1 MTFRGRAF
9 LSVVLFS
16 CVLPVAAL
24 AGDRSP
30 RSAGTSV
37 YLPSSGSFFVD
48 PEALTRVGGVSA
60 TGWFNTSLSARH
72 SYEIEV
78 FAESVRNQAGTASL
92 SLTFFGSDGV
102 AAYSGSAINARNPAN
117 PTSTNCPSAYGG
129 ACYGGSR
136 YTTSLSGSNAVMVI
150 RVDPNL
156 STDGDGVR
164 YGIRITDTT
173 LKNPWFFI
181 SGDYSAFSTITNTT
195 DVTVN
200 GSVYFWAPNGSLINT
215 VPFTLAANG
224 NTAIDARGPVDPLV
238 YSSGS
243 TTIAHDGPW
252 GAIRAMCTTLSGTTG
267 LSFDTSYE
275 PMHGQKLGSSFMT
288 GDVGTGG
295 GGVPSVNGITGA
307 VTVNAAG
314 SVAVGTAGNTIT
326 VTGPAAL
333 PPAGPAGGSLAGTY
347 PTPSLAAASVTAAN
361 IAPAQVVKSLNTLK
375 DDVTLAAGTNVTI
388 TPSGQTL
395 TIASTGGGGT
405 VPSGAIIYGA
415 PGDTTLIGA
424 GFSETGPYRQDFWTF
439 TSAVSAPSGRRS
451 HTAVWTGTRMI
462 VWGGQSS
469 IYLNDGGVY
478 DPVANS
484 WTATSTAGAPSGRS
498 FHTVVWTG
506 TKMIVWGGNDVS
518 SELNTGGLYDPVADS
533 WTPTAVTGTTPVA
546 RTFHTAVWTG
556 STMIV
561 WGGLGGGVDFNTGAR
576 YTPGSDSWTPT
587 GFGGATPLP
596 RHFHVAVWTGTKMI
610 IWGGL
615 NGIAIDAGSLYD
627 PVPDSWTSTSSSG
640 NPSAR
645 YTHTAVWTG
654 SKMII
659 WGGYDG
665 STYLNTGGQYDPAV
679 NSWALTNSGSAA
691 TGRQL
696 HSAVWTG
703 ARMVVWGGYD
713 GSSFLATGA
722 LFDPVR
728 NLWSPTALND
738 RTPDG
743 RDFHTA
749 VWTGSRMI
757 VWGGNNGSAFV
768 NTGAQW
774 LPLSLFVKN

>member
-395 TIASTGGGGT
+395 TIASGGGFPAG
-405 VPSGAIIYGA
+405 SLIFGA

-424 GFSETGPYRQDFWTF
+424 GFTEINPYQEDFWTP
-439 TSAVSAPSGRRS
+439 TSTASAPSGRTG
-451 HTAVWTGTRMI
+451 HVAVWTGTRMI
-462 VWGGQSS
+462 VWGGNSS
-469 IYLNDGGVY
+469 TYFNDGGVY
-478 DPVANS
+478 DPVADS

-498 FHTVVWTG
+498 FHTAVWTG

-518 SELNTGGLYDPVADS
+518 AELNTGGLYDPVGDS
-533 WTPTAVTGTTPVA
+533 WTPTAVTGTTPGP
-546 RTFHTAVWTG
+546 RTQHTAVWTG

-561 WGGLGGGVDFNTGAR
+561 WGGGAQHANVLFNTGGI
-576 YTPGSDSWTPT
+576 YNPSSDTWTPT
-587 GFGGATPLP
+587 AVTGSTPLP
-596 RHFHVAVWTGTKMI
+596 RVA
-610 IWGGL
+610 
-615 NGIAIDAGSLYD
+615 
-627 PVPDSWTSTSSSG
+627 
-640 NPSAR
+640 
-645 YTHTAVWTG
+645 HTAVWTG
-654 SKMII
+654 AKMIV
-659 WGGYDG
+659 WGGYIG
-665 STYLNTGGQYDPAV
+665 SEANSGGLYDPGTD
-679 NSWALTNSGSAA
+679 SWLA
-691 TGRQL
+691 TSTAGAPSPRQE
-696 HSAVWTG
+696 HTAVWTG
-703 ARMVVWGGYD
+703 ARMVVWGGIGTSNLQTGGRYD
-713 GSSFLATGA
+713 PATNTWTPTSVGSTTPSPRRSHSAVWTGVKMLIWGGWDGFLPMATGGQY
-722 LFDPVR
+722 DPV
-728 NLWSPTALND
+728 ND
-738 RTPDG
+738 YWISSLGGPQVLR
-743 RDFHTA
+743 HTA
-749 VWTGSRMI
+749 VWSGSRMI
-757 VWGGNNGSAFV
+757 VWGGF
-768 NTGAQW
+768 NTTDDGNSGAQW
-774 LPLSLFVKN
+774 HFLSIYVKN